1 MAGEMQRRK
10 VGTFESPND
19 RAVISTATAEMM
31 TWPRIDTND
40 PEQVQERLNLLF
52 AYSADKG
59 IYVLPST
66 MAMALGVT
74 LRSIEHWRAG
84 SRRKD
89 PEVVNLINAAY
100 ESSMATLQMAS
111 LLGQVQPIQALAIQH
126 SMGMQDNPDKVA
138 APAETDDRSATAQ
151 EIMDKYADMP
161 DD

>member
-1 MAGEMQRRK
+1 MAGEMQK
-10 VGTFESPND
+10 SGKGFMKPFND
-19 RAVISTATAEMM
+19 RALISTATAEMM
-31 TWPRIDTND
+31 SWPQIDTND
-40 PEQVQERLNLLF
+40 PEQVAERLNLLF

-74 LRSIEHWRAG
+74 LRAIEHWRAG

-89 PEVVNLINAAY
+89 PEVVKLINAAY

-126 SMGMQDNPDKVA
+126 AMGMQDNPDKVA
-138 APAETDDRSATAQ
+138 PPEEVDDRSATAQ